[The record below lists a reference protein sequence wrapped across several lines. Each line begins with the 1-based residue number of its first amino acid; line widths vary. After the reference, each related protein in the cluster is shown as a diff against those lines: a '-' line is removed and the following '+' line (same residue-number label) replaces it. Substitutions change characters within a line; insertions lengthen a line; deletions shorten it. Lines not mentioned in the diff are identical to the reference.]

1 MKWMVPVNSL
11 DAIQLRTIEAIVKAP
26 KQNHWVK
33 GFAGSGKTIVL
44 THVLKRL
51 ASAQPKVRVCFATY
65 THALKDL
72 VESGLSES
80 ERRQIEISTLDALRS
95 LKKSFD
101 VIVADEVQDA
111 SARHLNTMRSKSGAL
126 IVAADMDQQ
135 IYRGRTNAAELKA
148 NLKPVRDHQ
157 LRDIYRVDQGIF
169 QVATVIFEDAT
180 VAANAMIDER
190 DDPPRLYIGS
200 SQDDEFKTVFAEAER
215 LAAVSA
221 PSAILFPNKTLMDQ
235 FIKTVSKSEG
245 YSGNPPGVKDA
256 PEREEGEGRD
266 PYKLVNAY
274 LEDQGSP
281 LQVLGG
287 GSGDL
292 YESDRRP
299 MIYLV
304 TYHSAKGLDFPY
316 VFLPNLT
323 EKTKTNPLVG
333 ASDEEERRIFFV
345 ALTRARER
353 LHLSYH
359 GEPHRFIGEIP
370 PDYLQAWT
378 KRKRSY

>member
-180 VAANAMIDER
+180 VADNAIIDER
-190 DDPPRLYIGS
+190 DDLPRLYVGS

-245 YSGNPPGVKDA
+245 YSGNPPSVKDA
-256 PEREEGEGRD
+256 PEREDGEDRD
-266 PYKLVNAY
+266 PYKLVNGY
-274 LEDQGSP
+274 LDDRSSP

-292 YESDRRP
+292 YESDSRP

-323 EKTKTNPLVG
+323 SKTKMQPMGG

-359 GEPHRFIGEIP
+359 GEPHRFIEEIP
-370 PDYLQAWT
+370 SDYLQTWT